1 MEVVE
6 YLSNEIEFLSQADKD
21 SFLNA
26 EYRNVNRFMHKGVSR
41 SSDSPKFPR

>member
-1 MEVVE
+1 MEAVE
-6 YLSNEIEFLSQADKD
+6 CLSNEIEFLSQVDKD

-26 EYRNVNRFMHKGVSR
+26 EYRSVNQFMHKGVSR